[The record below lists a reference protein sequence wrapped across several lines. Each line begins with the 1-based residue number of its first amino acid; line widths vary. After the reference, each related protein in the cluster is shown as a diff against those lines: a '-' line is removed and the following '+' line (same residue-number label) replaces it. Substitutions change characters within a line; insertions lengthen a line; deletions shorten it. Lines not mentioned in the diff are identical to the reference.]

1 MCAQMNP
8 RIVSLLPSLTEVVCA
23 LGFEKNLIGR
33 SHECDFPHSITSLP
47 VLCEPKYSVDENTV
61 SGDIHQS
68 VIHLLQ
74 NGLSVYKVDDEKLA
88 TLKPDVIL
96 TQDHCEVCAVSF
108 QDLEN
113 AINRFLDKNVNVV
126 SVSPINL
133 EQVLQSFLTIAKAL
147 NAGEKGRELIN
158 HIQNGFSAISDKV
171 AGHDRPTVVSV
182 EWLDPLM
189 TGGNWMPELIEIA
202 GGQNLLSE
210 AGKHSPW
217 CDWDS
222 IRNADPDV
230 LLLLPCGFSIDKTL
244 SEIESL
250 TSRNGWN
257 QLRAVQ
263 NKRVFVLDGNQ
274 YFNRPGPRLLDSAEI
289 LSEIFYPDLFPPRH
303 HKSGWVQLK

>member
-1 MCAQMNP
+1 MTNP

-23 LGFEKNLIGR
+23 LGFEKNLVGR
-33 SHECDFPHSITSLP
+33 SHECDFPHSISHLP
-47 VLCEPKYSVDENTV
+47 VLCEPKYSVDENTP

-74 NGLSVYKVDDEKLA
+74 NGLSVYKVDDEKL
-88 TLKPDVIL
+88 TSLKPDIIL

-133 EQVLQSFLTIAKAL
+133 EQVIQSFLTIANAL
-147 NAGEKGRELIN
+147 DAGEKGQELVK
-158 HIQNGFSAISDKV
+158 QMKNGFSAISDKTDGSV
-171 AGHDRPTVVSV
+171 RPTVVSI

-217 CDWDS
+217 CDWET
-222 IRNADPDV
+222 ILNADPDI
-230 LLLLPCGFSIDKTL
+230 LLLLPCGFSINKTL
-244 SEIESL
+244 TETDSL
-250 TSRNGWN
+250 TSRDGWN
-257 QLRAVQ
+257 QLKAVQ
-263 NKRVFVLDGNQ
+263 NNRVYILDGNQ

-289 LSEIFYPDLFPPRH
+289 LAEIFYPDLFPPRH
-303 HKSGWVQLK
+303 QKTGWVKFDSRI

>member
-1 MCAQMNP
+1 MTYP

-23 LGFEKNLIGR
+23 LGFEKNLVGR
-33 SHECDFPHSITSLP
+33 SHECDFPHSITHLP
-47 VLCEPKYSVDENTV
+47 VLCEPKYSVDKNTP

-88 TLKPDVIL
+88 FLKPDIIL

-113 AINRFLDKNVNVV
+113 AINSFLDKDVNVV

-133 EQVLQSFLTIAKAL
+133 EQVIQSFLTIANAL
-147 NAGEKGRELIN
+147 NAGEKGQELVKQIKS
-158 HIQNGFSAISDKV
+158 GFSAISDKN
-171 AGHDRPTVVSV
+171 AGSVRPTVVSI

-217 CDWDS
+217 CDWET
-222 IRNADPDV
+222 IQNADPDI
-230 LLLLPCGFSIDKTL
+230 LLLLPCGFSINKTL
-244 SEIESL
+244 TEMDSL

-257 QLRAVQ
+257 QLKAVQ
-263 NKRVFVLDGNQ
+263 NNRVYILDGNQ

-289 LSEIFYPDLFPPRH
+289 LAEIFYPDLFPPRH
-303 HKSGWVQLK
+303 QKTGWIKFDSRV